1 MLGNS
6 TKKGDDMSGSQADG
20 PDSPRGVS
28 AQSGSRRVQPW
39 MLAVIGVVL
48 LAVIGAIV
56 WAAVA
61 AAGANGSPSATPTDT
76 GAPTSAPAS
85 SSSPDAA
92 ATTDPASADP
102 GVSDDVRPTS
112 DPHPFDA
119 PAEIAS
125 GVSATVGSL
134 TAVTGVASGVG
145 ETGGPAVRFEVT
157 ITNGSGETIDLQNVR
172 ALVDYGP
179 DVLPASELT
188 GGSDSVAFPASL
200 EPGASATAAY
210 VFAVPVEGRTDM
222 RVTVDYLASVPFALF
237 VGAAPAS

>member
-6 TKKGDDMSGSQADG
+6 TKKVDDMSGSQADG

-28 AQSGSRRVQPW
+28 AQSAPRRLQPW

-48 LAVIGAIV
+48 LAVIGVIV

-61 AAGANGSPSATPTDT
+61 AAGANGSTSATPTDT
-76 GAPTSAPAS
+76 GSPTSAPS
-85 SSSPDAA
+85 STSSPDAA
-92 ATTDPASADP
+92 ATTAASSADP
-102 GVSDDVRPTS
+102 GAGDDVRATS

-125 GVSATVGSL
+125 GVSATVGGM

-145 ETGGPAVRFEVT
+145 ESGGPAVRFEVT
-157 ITNGSGETIDLQNVR
+157 ITNDSDEAIDLQNVR
-172 ALVDYGP
+172 TLVDFGP
-179 DVLPASELT
+179 DASPASELT
-188 GGSDSVAFPASL
+188 GGPDIVAFPASL
-200 EPGASATAAY
+200 KPGASATAAY
-210 VFAVPVEGRTDM
+210 VFTVPVESRSDM

-237 VGAAPAS
+237 VGAAPTS